1 MAKAMRKLNLDFEI
15 QPRKNAWTGWALL
28 LIGAALCGEMLFSYV
43 KLQQE
48 VNGLEKIL
56 VKNGLATKKIVP
68 QKGVASYTPIEFTH
82 AQEVIA
88 KIAIPWGDLFRAV
101 ESVKVER
108 VALLDLEP
116 DAKTGTLLLRGE
128 AGDLPALL
136 TYIARLSRAK
146 QLYEVYLVRHEVR
159 RDGDPTRP
167 IVFSISARWG
177 VGS

>member
-1 MAKAMRKLNLDFEI
+1 MRRLNLDFEM
-15 QPRKNAWTGWALL
+15 QMRRNAWAGWTLL
-28 LIGAALCGEMLFSYV
+28 LIGVALCGEMGVSYF

-48 VNGLEKIL
+48 MSGLEKIL
-56 VKNGLATKKIVP
+56 IKNGMAAKP
-68 QKGVASYTPIEFTH
+68 MQQKGVASFTPVELTH
-82 AQEVIA
+82 AQETIA

-136 TYIARLSRAK
+136 TYVARLSRAK
-146 QLYEVYLVRHEVR
+146 KLYEVYLVRHEVR
-159 RDGDPTRP
+159 RDGDPSRP
-167 IVFSISARWG
+167 IIFSVSARWG
-177 VGS
+177 IGS